1 MIENLKVE
9 IRIPKE
15 VRGPKSEAI
24 QLAVAASSVRCT
36 RFSVPA
42 EFQDDPDDNGHF
54 RASVFGLL
62 LAALSRR
69 RSGSVFGIRIS
80 GLSRWLHRS

>member
-1 MIENLKVE
+1 MMDNPKVE
-9 IRIPKE
+9 GPNPKE
-15 VRGPKSEAI
+15 IRGPKSEAI
-24 QLAVAASSVRCT
+24 RLAVAASSVRCT

-42 EFQDDPDDNGHF
+42 EFQDDTDDNGHF

-69 RSGSVFGIRIS
+69 RSGSAFGIRIS